1 MRKYL
6 ENPDQGEISPAAG
19 ADAGAGELAYTYVVT
34 GPFADMYVRFA
45 GRREGGGWSV
55 VDKKATLLGEKGQD
69 RVSLTTMK
77 E

>member
-19 ADAGAGELAYTYVVT
+19 EGELAYTYVVT